1 LYLQNPLPADFVVYI
16 LFRGGPH
23 IFENSN

>member
-1 LYLQNPLPADFVVYI
+1 LYLQNPLPAGFVVYI
-16 LFRGGPH
+16 VFRGGPH